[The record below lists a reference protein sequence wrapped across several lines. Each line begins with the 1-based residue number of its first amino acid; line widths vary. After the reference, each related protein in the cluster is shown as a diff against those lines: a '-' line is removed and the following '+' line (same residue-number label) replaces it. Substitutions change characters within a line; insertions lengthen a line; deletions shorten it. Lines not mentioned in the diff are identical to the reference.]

1 MKGGGI
7 EYEVKFLDINI
18 VKLKN
23 KLKKLGAK
31 KLHKRI
37 LYNRVVFHY
46 PDPNI
51 KGYIRIRNEGGV
63 ITMTTK
69 TYKDPKFSDETEIK
83 INDEFNNGVN
93 FLKSINL
100 KQKAYH
106 EQIREK
112 WILPSIKGIHE
123 ITIDELPGLPPYCEI
138 DAYDKKSL
146 EKAIKLLN
154 LDETKMR
161 YGAYGKTYNEYY
173 DIPEEEFNDKV
184 ESITFKNILN
194 ELKPRKNKELLKK
207 ISNIQKKYKLK

>member
-7 EYEVKFLDINI
+7 EYEVKFLDIDINN
-18 VKLKN
+18 LKK

-31 KLHKRI
+31 QIHKKK

-46 PDPNI
+46 PDHNI
-51 KGYIRIRNEGGV
+51 KGYIRIRNEGGD

-69 TYKDPKFSDETEIK
+69 TYKDPKFPEETEIK

-93 FLKSINL
+93 FLKSLNL

-106 EQIREK
+106 EQLREK
-112 WILPSIKGIHE
+112 WSLPSIKGIHE

-138 DAYDKKSL
+138 DAYDKNSL
-146 EKAIKLLN
+146 ERTIKLLD
-154 LDETKMR
+154 LDDTKMR

-173 DIPEEEFNDKV
+173 DIPEDEFNDRV
-184 ESITFKNILN
+184 ESITFKNIEK
-194 ELKPRKNKELLKK
+194 ELKPRKNKILLKK
-207 ISNIQKKYKLK
+207 IANTQKKYKL